1 MRGPCVALAAL
12 VAAVGACVDDAKPE
26 RAEHVIVVDGPQGQ
40 VEVRLVTP
48 EEVSPG
54 EDRELWR
61 YDAEN
66 LSPND
71 QSVAVGVALDGLP
84 EGCVIDDELWSE
96 VSDDAD
102 CRYSRNSTSTLTS
115 GSSARSPTSST
126 SATTARERSISSFE
140 PRSWGRTPRRPC
152 ESPSAWRRAS

>member
-1 MRGPCVALAAL
+1 M
-12 VAAVGACVDDAKPE
+12 
-26 RAEHVIVVDGPQGQ
+26 VDGPQGQ

-102 CRYSRNSTSTLTS
+102 WPLFPQLNLELDQRVLGPIANKQHIGDDCKGTFDLVVRAKIVGSDTAETL
-115 GSSARSPTSST
+115 RIP
-126 SATTARERSISSFE
+126 ISV
-140 PRSWGRTPRRPC
+140 
-152 ESPSAWRRAS
+152 A